1 MGYTP
6 PPEFEAPGFLQRL
19 RDRDRDAVARV
30 VHEFLPQI
38 LRAARGAGL
47 DETAADDVTQQTFL
61 TFIETL
67 PRFEGR
73 SHVRTWLFGIL
84 YHKLREARRA
94 FQRDER
100 HDDIEG
106 VLEHRFDERGMWQTP
121 PRQAEDDLWDQQ
133 IRRHLEEC
141 LETVPERHRLA
152 FVLKE
157 VEGLATSEICHVLEL
172 TVTNLGVILYRARN
186 RLRECL
192 EGRGFAEG
200 S

>member
-1 MGYTP
+1 MAYVP
-6 PPEFEAPGFLQRL
+6 PPEFGTPEFLTSLQAQ
-19 RDRDRDAVARV
+19 DRDAIQKV

-47 DETAADDVTQQTFL
+47 QETEADDVTQQVFL

-84 YHKLREARRA
+84 YHKLRETRRG
-94 FQRDER
+94 FQKRDK
-100 HDDIEG
+100 HDDIED
-106 VLEHRFDERGMWQTP
+106 VVEKRFDRHGMWQNP
-121 PRQAEDDLWDQQ
+121 PRESDDDLWDRQ
-133 IRRHLEEC
+133 IRQHLEEC

-157 VEGLATSEICHVLEL
+157 VEGLATKEICNALEV
-172 TVTNLGVILYRARN
+172 TGTNLGVILYRARN

-192 EGRGFAEG
+192 EGRGFAEQ
-200 S
+200 